1 MDFNE
6 CFNQESDYHNRI
18 SNFKDKILGKLF
30 FTQWRGADRESMV
43 FGFFNNYKEV
53 LKLTDG
59 YTIDFSIKKGLPK
72 NHNLGFYK
80 DIYVGRN

>member
-1 MDFNE
+1 
-6 CFNQESDYHNRI
+6 
-18 SNFKDKILGKLF
+18 
-30 FTQWRGADRESMV
+30 MV

-59 YTIDFSIKKGLPK
+59 YTMDFSIKKGLSK

-80 DIYVGRN
+80 DIFIGWD